1 VRNFAMAISGRT
13 SFVSLG
19 AVKEKLE
26 VPSQSILAVCATVQK
41 MLGRPCQAS
50 SMVDRVAMIEP
61 KNDHLHIFSR
71 FELPRLGSVLLTT
84 ILRDM
89 EMNATAYFM
98 TAEEA
103 VAGRIQADLVGIS
116 TITPTA
122 TSSYRIADHY
132 REQGIPVVMGG
143 PHATCLPEEA
153 LQHADFVIRG
163 EGETALPQLVRALGG
178 DGDLVDVPGLAWML
192 KGIMHQNPVAEAVQ
206 NLDALPFPDFS
217 LLDLGKGKGV
227 TRGLV
232 RSTLPI
238 QTSRG
243 CPYDCTF
250 CSVTQMFGRNYR
262 RRSTQSVIDEL
273 AHYDPGLRKLFF
285 YDDNFA
291 VNSVRAKELLR
302 EMIARKLGFKWTT
315 QVRADIAKDSELLDL
330 MVEAGCYGLYI
341 GFESVNPG
349 ALEEM
354 KKNLSVEEM
363 ESAIRELRRRK
374 IHIHGMFVLGF
385 DSDTPQSVRST
396 VSFALSEKIDTAQ
409 FLILTP
415 LPGTELYRSLQNE
428 GRILDRRW
436 DEYDGHH
443 VKFRP
448 IGFSPWALQK
458 AQIDAHSRFY
468 SPAQIA
474 LRLARGSPYGFFIGT
489 YANALNRR
497 WRHAEADY
505 IHSLQGGRL
514 YGLRSRP
521 IPV

>member
-1 VRNFAMAISGRT
+1 
-13 SFVSLG
+13 
-19 AVKEKLE
+19 
-26 VPSQSILAVCATVQK
+26 
-41 MLGRPCQAS
+41 
-50 SMVDRVAMIEP
+50 MIEP
-61 KNDHLHIFSR
+61 KNNHLHIFSK

-84 ILRDM
+84 ILRDKG
-89 EMNATAYFM
+89 MNATAYFLK
-98 TAEEA
+98 AEEA
-103 VAGRIQADLVGIS
+103 IARGIQADLVGIS

-132 REQGIPVVMGG
+132 RAQGIPVVMGG

-163 EGETALPQLVRALGG
+163 EGETALPRLVQALNGNAKLG
-178 DGDLVDVPGLAWML
+178 DVPGLAWMS
-192 KGIMHQNPVAEAVQ
+192 KGITHQNPVALPVED
-206 NLDALPFPDFS
+206 LDSLPFPDFS
-217 LLDLGKGKGV
+217 LLDSGKGKGV
-227 TRGLV
+227 TGGLV
-232 RSTLPI
+232 RATLPI

-250 CSVTQMFGRNYR
+250 CSVTQMFGRQYR
-262 RRSTQSVIDEL
+262 RRSTRSVIEEL
-273 AHYDPGLRKLFF
+273 SHYDPALRTPFF

-291 VNSVRAKELLR
+291 VSSTRAKELLR
-302 EMIARKLGFKWTT
+302 EMIARRLGFKWTT

-354 KKNLSVEEM
+354 KKNLSVDEM
-363 ESAIRELRRRK
+363 RSAIRELRRRK

-396 VSFALSEKIDTAQ
+396 VSFALSEKIDSAQ

-448 IGFSPWALQK
+448 VGFSPWALQK
-458 AQIDAHSRFY
+458 AQIDAHARFY
-468 SPAQIA
+468 SPVQIA
-474 LRLARGSPYGFFIGT
+474 QRLARGRPYGFLIGM

-497 WRHAEADY
+497 WKRAEAGY
-505 IHSLQGGRL
+505 IRSLKMAASVGKMIS
-514 YGLRSRP
+514 SRQ
-521 IPV
+521 ISA

>member
-1 VRNFAMAISGRT
+1 VCKCYREGRKSCVVFFRIPSRNT
-13 SFVSLG
+13 
-19 AVKEKLE
+19 
-26 VPSQSILAVCATVQK
+26 LAVYATVQK
-41 MLGRPCQAS
+41 MLGRSCQTFF
-50 SMVDRVAMIEP
+50 MVDRVAMIEA
-61 KNDHLHIFSR
+61 KNDHFHIFSK

-84 ILRDM
+84 ILRSM
-89 EMNATAYFM
+89 KVNAAAYFM
-98 TAEEA
+98 KAEQA
-103 VAGRIQADLVGIS
+103 IARKIQADLVGIS

-132 REQGIPVVMGG
+132 RAQGIPVVLGG

-163 EGETALPQLVRALGG
+163 EGETALPRLIRALRG
-178 DGDLVDVPGLAWML
+178 DGDLAGVPGLAWMS
-192 KGIMHQNPVAEAVQ
+192 KGITNQNPVAEPVE
-206 NLDALPFPDFS
+206 NLDSLPFPDFS
-217 LLDLGKGKGV
+217 LLDSGRGKGV

-232 RSTLPI
+232 RTTLPI

-250 CSVTQMFGRNYR
+250 CSVTQMFGRQYR
-262 RRSTQSVIDEL
+262 RRSTHSVIEEL
-273 AHYDPGLRKLFF
+273 AHYDPAQRKPFF

-291 VNSVRAKELLR
+291 VNSARTKELLR
-302 EMIARKLGFKWTT
+302 EMIAQKLGFRWTT

-363 ESAIRELRRRK
+363 QTAIRELRRRK

-385 DSDTPQSVRST
+385 DSDTAQSVRST
-396 VSFALSEKIDTAQ
+396 VSFALSEKIDSAQ

-428 GRILDRRW
+428 GRILDRHW

-458 AQIDAHSRFY
+458 AQIDAHARFY
-468 SPAQIA
+468 APGQIA
-474 LRLARGSPYGFFIGT
+474 LRLARGSPYDFFIGT
-489 YANALNRR
+489 YANALIRKWKR
-497 WRHAEADY
+497 AEAGY
-505 IHSLQGGRL
+505 IRSLQDGRV
-514 YGLRSRP
+514 YGLSNRT
-521 IPV
+521 IPA